1 MTTTHETPTD
11 TDVQTAVT
19 EELNWVPDIDPA
31 HIGVSVNDGIVTLAG
46 EVNSNRERIA
56 AGNAALRVRGVT
68 AVANELGVRAQE
80 IGGHADTEIARAV
93 QHVLSWTAG
102 IPIDAVKAEVSD
114 HVVVLTGTVDWNYQ
128 REAART
134 AVERITGV
142 RKVDS
147 RINLTRRPSAADT
160 EELIHKAILRNA
172 LLDADSIAVGIQ
184 GSEVTLTGSVRSW
197 AEKKQAGKAAWSSPH
212 VSDVH
217 NNLTVRAY

>member
-1 MTTTHETPTD
+1 MTTTNETPTD

-19 EELNWVPDIDPA
+19 EELHWVPDIDPA

-68 AVANELGVRAQE
+68 AVANDLGVRAQE
-80 IGGHADTEIARAV
+80 IGAH
-93 QHVLSWTAG
+93 
-102 IPIDAVKAEVSD
+102 
-114 HVVVLTGTVDWNYQ
+114 
-128 REAART
+128 
-134 AVERITGV
+134 
-142 RKVDS
+142 
-147 RINLTRRPSAADT
+147 ADT

-172 LLDADSIAVGIQ
+172 LLDADSIAVSIQ

-197 AEKKQAGKAAWSSPH
+197 AEKKQAGKATWSSPH

>member
-1 MTTTHETPTD
+1 MTPTHETLAD
-11 TDVQTAVT
+11 ADVQAAVT

-56 AGNAALRVRGVT
+56 AGHAALRVRGVT
-68 AVANELGVRAQE
+68 AVANELGVRLQE
-80 IGGHADTEIARAV
+80 IGERADTEIARAV
-93 QHVLSWTAG
+93 QQVLSWTAG
-102 IPIDAVKAEVSD
+102 IPADTVKAEVRD

-128 REAART
+128 REAARN

-142 RKVDS
+142 RQVDS

-172 LLDADSIAVGIQ
+172 LLDADSIAVSIQ
-184 GSEVTLTGSVRSW
+184 GGEVTLTGSVRSW

-212 VSDVH
+212 VSDVR